1 MIAADRPEPLPVKL
15 RCDKCGYTFQG
26 WSVVPTAC
34 PNDRLPLR
42 TVWRALPA
50 GSGPQQDVERLTAA
64 LREIV
69 GAGDGLQV
77 DRLAYVRR
85 VARDALAAASKSVEL
100 PSNHATTVLPS
111 ELMDFVAE
119 LGMPYDDPKNDYE
132 RGYDAAIRQVLEALR
147 GAATGPAGDQ
157 P

>member
-1 MIAADRPEPLPVKL
+1 MSAADRPTSLKTAIDDLTYAVAGCHGLPSK
-15 RCDKCGYTFQG
+15 
-26 WSVVPTAC
+26 WPTLLNAVIEAAR
-34 PNDRLPLR
+34 DF
-42 TVWRALPA
+42 PA